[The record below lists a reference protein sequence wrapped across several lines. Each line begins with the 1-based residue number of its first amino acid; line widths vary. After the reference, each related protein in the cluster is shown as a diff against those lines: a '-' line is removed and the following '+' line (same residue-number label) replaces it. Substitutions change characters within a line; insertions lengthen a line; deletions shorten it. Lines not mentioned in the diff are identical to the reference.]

1 MHEVF
6 DRFTK
11 ADLAINLS
19 NSEFFASKLEFLGPI
34 NDADSIRPS
43 PKHMAAVQDYP
54 TPPSKEDI
62 SRFLGLLNFFR
73 SFLPNAALLL
83 QPLTSLMK
91 KREVFV
97 WEKSQQDA
105 FQQAKQALLYAV
117 ILQHL
122 SPTAQVQLNTD
133 ASGTQVRAALMQ
145 RENGQQPWFPVTFYS
160 KGLNSSQKKYS
171 TYDCE
176 LLATFLACKKFRHF
190 LKGRKFQLKTD
201 HQSLVP
207 SLLRKKTSDSDKQQQ
222 QLSYFFRSFLPN
234 AALLLQPLTSL
245 MMKSAV
251 FVWEK
256 SQQDTFKQAKQAL
269 MQH

>member
-1 MHEVF
+1 MNDYLEQTC
-6 DRFTK
+6 FTEFVK
-11 ADLAINLS
+11 LRQPDSTSLTS
-19 NSEFFASKLEFLGPI
+19 NSQ
-34 NDADSIRPS
+34 SIFC
-43 PKHMAAVQDYP
+43 AV
-54 TPPSKEDI
+54 
-62 SRFLGLLNFFR
+62 
-73 SFLPNAALLL
+73 LLL

-91 KREVFV
+91 KSAVFV
-97 WEKSQQDA
+97 WEKDKQDA
-105 FQQAKQALLYAV
+105 FQQAKRALLNAV
-117 ILQHL
+117 TLQHP
-122 SPTAQVQLNTD
+122 SPTAQIKLNTD
-133 ASGTQVRAALMQ
+133 ASGTHIEATLMQ
-145 RENGQQPWFPVTFYS
+145 RENKEQPWFPVTFYS

>member
-160 KGLNSSQKKYS
+160 KGLNSAQKKYS
-171 TYDCE
+171 TFDRE
-176 LLATFLACKKFRHF
+176 LLAAFLSVKKFRH
-190 LKGRKFQLKTD
+190 LEGRKFQLKTD
-201 HQSLVP
+201 HQSLIT
-207 SLLRKKTSDSDKQQQ
+207 SLLREKTSK
-222 QLSYFFRSFLPN
+222 
-234 AALLLQPLTSL
+234 
-245 MMKSAV
+245 K
-251 FVWEK
+251 K
-256 SQQDTFKQAKQAL
+256 SQTRSAPSCQKEDHQTPRRGWHQLQISPGRKKVVEESQAP
-269 MQH
+269 